1 MQNDFLEIWQRALQK
16 IEKTIPRQS
25 YLTWFSPLKL
35 LSADNG
41 EIIIGVPN
49 EFFSEFLESHYKP
62 QIEEALRDVSGRN
75 LKIKFQLHQQEEE
88 SAIPEA
94 TPTPRAKQT
103 PREGYVERTHLN
115 PRYIFENFVEGDS
128 NSFAKAAALAVAEAP
143 GKTPFNPL
151 FIYGPTGLGKTH
163 LLQAVGNFS
172 MVNKRTSRVVFVTSE
187 MFMNDFVYSI
197 KTYKTTDFSRFYRN
211 VDMFLL
217 DDVQFFEGKERTQQ
231 EFFHTFNSLY
241 QVGKQIVLTS
251 DRPPKELGD
260 LDKRLISRIGQGLV
274 TDIVPPDFETRLA
287 ILQKRADREGISL
300 PEEIA
305 EYISQSIREN
315 IRDLEGALIK
325 LVAYCSISNADLTL
339 PVAKEVLKD
348 MIETSAVLLS
358 IESIQQKVADFYGIP
373 VDLLIARNRKKEVA
387 LARQVAMYFCL
398 ELTNATL
405 KSIGVHFG
413 NRDHS
418 TVIHAKNLIPQKMEE
433 DSAFYAEIET
443 IRSNLLRK

>member
-1 MQNDFLEIWQRALQK
+1 MHNNFQEIWQRALQK
-16 IEKTIPRQS
+16 IEKTIPRES

-35 LSADNG
+35 LSAENS
-41 EIIIGVPN
+41 EIVIGVPN
-49 EFFSEFLESHYKP
+49 GFFFEFLESHYKI
-62 QIEEALRDVSGRN
+62 QIEEALRDVSGGT
-75 LKIKFQLHQQEEE
+75 LAIKFKIHQSEEE
-88 SAIPEA
+88 DDIQEA
-94 TPTPRAKQT
+94 QPPQRAFQA

-115 PRYIFENFVEGDS
+115 PRYVFENFVEGDS
-128 NSFAKAAALAVAEAP
+128 NSFANAAALAVAEAP

-172 MVNKRTSRVVFVTSE
+172 LANKRAKRVVFVTSE
-187 MFMNDFVYSI
+187 MFMNDFVFSI

-211 VDMFLL
+211 VDMLLL
-217 DDVQFFEGKERTQQ
+217 DDVQFFQGKERTQQ
-231 EFFHTFNSLY
+231 EFFHTFNSLH

-260 LDKRLISRIGQGLV
+260 FDKRLISRIGQGLV

-287 ILQKRADREGISL
+287 IIQKRAEREGIFL

-305 EYISQSIREN
+305 EYISQSIRDN

-325 LVAYCSISNADLTL
+325 LIAYCSISNADLTL
-339 PVAKEVLKD
+339 PVAREVLKD
-348 MIETSAVLLS
+348 MIETSTMSLS
-358 IESIQQKVADFYGIP
+358 IENIQQKVAGFYHVP

-387 LARQVAMYFCL
+387 LARQVAMYFCF
-398 ELTNATL
+398 ELTNSTL

-418 TVIHAKNLIPQKMEE
+418 TVIHAKKLITQKLEE
-433 DSAFYAEIET
+433 DPAFDAEISS
-443 IRSNLLRK
+443 IRNLLLSK